1 MSELLGKR
9 RIFKEQITMGRQPES
24 PKEQEQEQETKGML
38 SKGEIKLTKIT
49 VIRADGSIEEI
60 DNG

>member
-1 MSELLGKR
+1 
-9 RIFKEQITMGRQPES
+9 MGRQPES

>member
-1 MSELLGKR
+1 
-9 RIFKEQITMGRQPES
+9 MGRQPES
-24 PKEQEQEQETKGML
+24 PKEQEQEQEQETKGML